1 ASGDPWIRLHLR
13 GERPMG
19 ETTQL
24 RFRYRLT
31 GADSM
36 SVVLMNR
43 TAKDSH
49 RVELKSLDN
58 SKWAET
64 TIDFSRD
71 KNGPRK
77 GERVDEVRFLRPR
90 GAELLI
96 DDVLLYEK
104 G

>member
-1 ASGDPWIRLHLR
+1 
-13 GERPMG
+13 MG

-49 RVELKSLDN
+49 RVELKSLDKE
-58 SKWAET
+58 KWAET
-64 TIDFSRD
+64 TVDFARAKRGDGSEG
-71 KNGPRK
+71 GPRK
-77 GERVDEVRFLRPR
+77 GDRTDEIRFLLPS
-90 GAELLI
+90 GAELLL
-96 DDVLLYEK
+96 DDVLLYEP
-104 G
+104 GPVPGR